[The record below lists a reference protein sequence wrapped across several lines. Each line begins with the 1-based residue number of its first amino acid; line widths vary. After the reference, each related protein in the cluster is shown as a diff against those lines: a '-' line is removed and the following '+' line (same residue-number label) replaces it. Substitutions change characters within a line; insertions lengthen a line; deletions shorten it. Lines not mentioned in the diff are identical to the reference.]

1 MPRQDNSYAG
11 VVTPILNLLHA
22 HPGTFF
28 TEEEICQQID
38 CTAMQAHIALDVLV
52 RARLA
57 RKEPSASGSDQYT
70 WGET

>member
-1 MPRQDNSYAG
+1 MPRQNYSYAG

-38 CTAMQAHIALDVLV
+38 CTALQAQRALDVLV

-57 RKEPSASGSDQYT
+57 RREPATGGRDRYT
-70 WGET
+70 WGAT